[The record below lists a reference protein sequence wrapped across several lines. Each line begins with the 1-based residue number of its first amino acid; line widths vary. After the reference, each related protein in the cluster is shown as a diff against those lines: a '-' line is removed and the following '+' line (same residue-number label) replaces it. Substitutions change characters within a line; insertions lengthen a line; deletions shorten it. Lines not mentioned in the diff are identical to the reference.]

1 MRAVADPA
9 IGTVLRLMHARF
21 AEPWTLERLAAS
33 VSMSRSAFAARF
45 TELVGEPP
53 LQYLAQWRMTRAE
66 QLLREGTSVACVAE
80 KVGYAN
86 PAAFSKA
93 FARMRGMGPGTVRRA
108 RRPVSAG
115 SEAPLDDSRIGEM
128 GNG

>member
-1 MRAVADPA
+1 MAS
-9 IGTVLRLMHARF
+9 LAR
-21 AEPWTLERLAAS
+21 ELA
-33 VSMSRSAFAARF
+33 MSRSAFAARF

-108 RRPVSAG
+108 RRPVLAG
-115 SEAPLDDSRIGEM
+115 PETSTDDDRS
-128 GNG
+128 